1 MSGIFKYS
9 GAGNDFIVLDGRGKD
24 LSEYRHVSR
33 IRVLCD
39 RKSGFRAADGRIGA
53 DGLMILSDPAAAPS
67 GPGSVDF
74 KMEFFNPDGSNGMM
88 CGNGGRCITA
98 FAAELGIRP
107 ASGGEYAFEAAD
119 GLHLARILRKEGDK
133 SIVRLLMAQPSGLKQ
148 YPEGWFINTGARHL
162 VRFVD
167 DLESLDVAAEGSSIR
182 HDKAFAPEGVN
193 VDFVSI
199 EAEGRSWSK
208 GARPSHF
215 AKARGPLPLE
225 PRAAS
230 PFGPISCPSATLA
243 VRTFEKGVEAET
255 QACGTGIV
263 AAALVFNHLFPESA
277 SRTITVHARKDDL
290 EVEISPQEVWL
301 TGPAELI
308 HE

>member
-33 IRVLCD
+33 IRALCD
-39 RKSGFRAADGRIGA
+39 RRSGFRAADGRIGA

-199 EAEGRSWSK
+199 EAEGQEIGPK
-208 GARPSHF
+208 GLAALGS
-215 AKARGPLPLE
+215 RGRD
-225 PRAAS
+225 PRALAKWEGLA
-230 PFGPISCPSATLA
+230 PLDQLLPSATLA

-255 QACGTGIV
+255 LACGTGIV